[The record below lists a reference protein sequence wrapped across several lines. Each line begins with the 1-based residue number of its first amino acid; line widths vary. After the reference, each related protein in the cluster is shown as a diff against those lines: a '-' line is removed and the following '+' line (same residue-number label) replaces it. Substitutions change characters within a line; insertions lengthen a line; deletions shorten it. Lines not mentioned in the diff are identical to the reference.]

1 MFPDASVCDKAPF
14 VISFPQSPARVSS
27 CGFNNDRCA
36 GGDNRP
42 LSFSPLTEN
51 NRPHIREQ
59 LFFCLVWVEDFKSSR
74 ERFQRALIMPPLLFS
89 HLQVHALNASP
100 HMSAG
105 LESQLCFDV
114 EEAHNWHVVLRF
126 NRWPPRSFDLLACL
140 DAGSVRQRRRRRSA
154 EGAQALKA
162 VVQMFG
168 SCLIPPSA
176 PPAPAPLKHRA

>member
-42 LSFSPLTEN
+42 LSFSLLTEN

-100 HMSAG
+100 HMSAA

-126 NRWPPRSFDLLACL
+126 NRCSLLRPPRLFRCRKCATK
-140 DAGSVRQRRRRRSA
+140 ATAEERRGSSGPQSS
-154 EGAQALKA
+154 GADVWQL
-162 VVQMFG
+162 
-168 SCLIPPSA
+168 PHPSVC
-176 PPAPAPLKHRA
+176 PSGPGTS